1 MRLNKTVL
9 NLAVSAALGAG
20 AAAANAAGIDS
31 FTFVDID
38 GDGTAGDFSFGVPPV
53 IGGANSFNPLNA
65 AGSLVPNSAARTLDE
80 FTTGFQY
87 SFYGEFH
94 PYTYDAGLVGTITG
108 TQDGNAANDTL
119 TMSSV
124 LWGGGFWPGGDSSQ
138 NVNFDLPPDPG
149 TLTATIV
156 SDNND
161 GTWDITLEWDH
172 VIQDPGGDFHLQDA
186 FWYTE
191 FTVAADLGGGPP
203 EVPVPAAAWLFG
215 SGLVG
220 LVGVARRRR
229 SRKA

>member
-9 NLAVSAALGAG
+9 NLAVSAALGVG
-20 AAAANAAGIDS
+20 AATANAAGIDS
-31 FTFVDID
+31 FTFVDTD

-53 IGGANSFNPLNA
+53 LGGANSFNPLVA
-65 AGSLVPNSAARTLDE
+65 TGSLVPNSVGPVIDE

-94 PYTYDAGLVGTITG
+94 PYTFGTGLAGDITG

-124 LWGGGFWPGGDSSQ
+124 NWGGAFFPGGSPPA
-138 NVNFDLPPDPG
+138 VNFDLPPDPG
-149 TLTATIV
+149 TLTATIT

-161 GTWDITLEWDH
+161 GTWDITLEWNH
-172 VIQDPGGDFHLQDA
+172 VIQDPGGDFHLQNA
-186 FWYTE
+186 HWYTE
-191 FTVAADLGGGPP
+191 FTVAADLGGGQPI
-203 EVPVPAAAWLFG
+203 PVPAAAWLFG

-229 SRKA
+229 SKQA